1 MQRSDLFFYL
11 ISRLFVELEKTIT
24 IFGLR
29 IMYKKK
35 KTIGFFCF
43 LLLIAAPVSAQ
54 NDLQQIASDY
64 LKNGRYLEALSF
76 YKDIEMNADK
86 WPDKKTASYYKG
98 LGDIYFEYLG
108 NDKEAILAYL
118 EFVEKFPDASE
129 IYRVYHNLAKA
140 YLKLGQKEK
149 AAGYYLYL
157 SLNFSD
163 YYKKNSIEKELKGYE
178 DDKEYAG
185 NTSLFSDSMLP
196 SKIRVLVLQSEAPVL
211 FSSEG
216 CINLFFDNGSKE
228 IIVRPEIDTVFSVR
242 DGFLIVDNLPAGQA
256 VRLKADSE
264 QNIKVNGLSYRGDV
278 WVRAVDGQIF
288 VVNSLDL
295 EEYLYGVIPREIS
308 PSWPEQ
314 ALKTQAVAARTYA
327 LYHMIKRKHE
337 MYDVFSTTSSQVYG
351 GKVSEHPSAISAV
364 DKTKGEVLTCNG
376 RLILALYHAN
386 SGGRTEQ
393 MGNVWQG
400 GFTYLKSVEDDF
412 SIKRP
417 GYSWDK
423 KLDKTVIENCLKNYG
438 LDISSIV
445 NIVPVERAESGRI
458 KKLEIIQDNKS
469 FFLSGNSF
477 RLMVNPAKI
486 KSSNFEVKKE
496 KEKFCF
502 LGTGYGHGVG
512 MSQWGVNSM
521 AKKGYDYRQ
530 ILKFYYPE
538 AVISKTGSS
547 DQKKE
552 AG

>member
-1 MQRSDLFFYL
+1 MTFSAFIKPSVCY
-11 ISRLFVELEKTIT
+11 IEKNDND
-24 IFGLR
+24 FWLR
-29 IMYKKK
+29 IMDKKK
-35 KTIGFFCF
+35 KTIRF
-43 LLLIAAPVSAQ
+43 LCLLFLIAAPVSAE

-76 YKDIEMNADK
+76 YKDIEMNTDK
-86 WPDKKTASYYKG
+86 WQDKKTASYYKG

-108 NDKEAILAYL
+108 NDKEAVLAYL
-118 EFVEKFPDASE
+118 EFIEKFPDAPE
-129 IYRVYHNLAKA
+129 IYRVYHNLAKV
-140 YLKLGQKEK
+140 YLRLGQKEK
-149 AAGYYLYL
+149 AKNCYQCLA
-157 SLNFSD
+157 LNFSD
-163 YYKKNSIEKELKGYE
+163 YYENNSIEKELTDYE
-178 DDKEYAG
+178 EGKASVDKTLIY
-185 NTSLFSDSMLP
+185 SDFMSSP
-196 SKIRVLVLQSEAPVL
+196 RIRVLVLQSEDPVI
-211 FSSEG
+211 FSLEG

-228 IIVRPEIDTVFSVR
+228 IIVTPEIDTVFSVR
-242 DGFLIVDNLPAGQA
+242 DGALIVDNLPAGQL
-256 VRLKADSE
+256 VKLKADNE
-264 QNIKVNGLSYRGDV
+264 QNIKVNGLSYRGEIG
-278 WVRAVDGQIF
+278 VRAVDGQIF

-351 GKVSEHPSAISAV
+351 GKVSEHPSAIRAV
-364 DKTKGEVLTCNG
+364 DKTKGEVLTCKG
-376 RLILALYHAN
+376 RLVLALYHAN
-386 SGGRTEQ
+386 SGGKTEQ
-393 MGNVWQG
+393 MENVWPG

-417 GYSWDK
+417 GYSWNK
-423 KLDKTVIENCLKNYG
+423 KLETMEIEKCLKKFD

-445 NIVPVERAESGRI
+445 DIVPVERAESGRI

-477 RLMVNPAKI
+477 RLMVGPAKI

-552 AG
+552 AE